1 MFKEKDIPLK
11 IEVFANGEDR
21 DFLIHSKP
29 EIQQILQTICER
41 NTRSAMYYNGGRN
54 FVLTMLLEVGEE
66 GIWIDPASR
75 AIDNRHLLN
84 SDEITLVSVHN
95 QTKVQFSV
103 ANPWQVSY
111 AQNEAIFL
119 PFPASLLRLQ
129 RRDYYR
135 LDAEPEHPLTC
146 LLHPQESPLH
156 TTQQVPVVDISLGG
170 LSLEYPAA
178 DIELKPGAIY
188 SDCEINLP
196 EVGTLKVTLQIQNT
210 FSIPSRSG
218 KTRQRAGCRFIKQNR
233 EMSIP
238 LQRYV
243 AQMQGHAAMVAHQ

>member
-21 DFLIHSKP
+21 DFLIHSKA

-41 NTRSAMYYNGGRN
+41 NTRSALYYDSGKN
-54 FVLTMLLEVGEE
+54 FVLTMLLEVGAD

-84 SDEITLVSVHN
+84 SDQITLVSVHN
-95 QTKVQFSV
+95 QTKVQFTV
-103 ANPWQVSY
+103 TDPWQASY
-111 AQNEAIFL
+111 EKNEAIFL
-119 PFPASLLRLQ
+119 PLPTSLLRLQ
-129 RRDYYR
+129 RRDYFR

-146 LLHPQESPLH
+146 LLHPQESPLNTMQH
-156 TTQQVPVVDISLGG
+156 VPVVDISLGG
-170 LSLEYPAA
+170 LSLEYPAT
-178 DIELKPGAIY
+178 DIELKPGTIY

-210 FSIPSRSG
+210 FSIPGRAG
-218 KTRQRAGCRFIKQNR
+218 RARQRTGCRFIKQNR

-243 AQMQGHAAMVAHQ
+243 AQMQGHAAMNAHQ